1 MQSLPIALRFARREL
16 RGGLKGFRI
25 FLACL
30 ALGVAAIAAV
40 GSLAAAIVTG
50 LERDGRSILGGDVE
64 LRLVLRPASPAEL
77 DWLTARAEVSQVVQT
92 RAMAHAVAN
101 DRRTLVELKAVDA
114 AYPLYGRAVLAAGP
128 GAPSEAPLSLDDALA
143 SGADGLPGAVAD
155 PILLQRLALQP
166 GDRLRVGTQDF
177 VLRAALQ
184 REPDRGSAGLTLGPK
199 LLVSRA
205 ALEETGLVTEGSLL
219 FYFYRLKLPPGSD
232 TAAFVTEMKAAF
244 PEAGWRVLDWRNGN
258 PGLRQFVDRIGLF
271 LVLVGLTALLVG
283 GVGVANAVKSY
294 LDGKTVT
301 IAILK
306 CLGAPGQVIFQTYLV
321 QILVLALGG
330 IAIGLALGAVA
341 PVALAALLEDV
352 LPVPIAVG
360 FYPGPLLLALLY
372 GLLTALAFALWPL
385 ARAREVSPAGLFR
398 AAAAPPGGWPRR
410 GYILATGA
418 MFLALAAIA
427 VLTTAAQDFAL
438 GFVLGAAASLVL
450 LRLLAVGI
458 TRAARRAGRPRI
470 AAVRLAL
477 ASICRPGAATPGI
490 VLSLGLGLSLL
501 VTVALI
507 QGNMNAEIGGR
518 MPEEVPAFFFIDIQ
532 SDQVAAFDEV
542 VTAVP
547 GASGLDRVPMLRG
560 RISAANG
567 VPADELTVAEDQR
580 WVLRGDRGITY
591 AAAPPENTEIVEG
604 EWWPADYDGP
614 PLISMEVD
622 AARGLGLAVGDSLT
636 VNVLGRDV
644 TGTIANL
651 REVDWSS
658 LGINF
663 VMIYS
668 PGLLSAAPHTHLATV
683 HAEGAAEEALFRD
696 VTDAFPN
703 VSVVRVKEALQEV
716 NRLLA
721 QVAMAVRSAAGITLL
736 AGILVLAGAIVAGRR
751 TRLREAAI
759 LKVLGA
765 TRADVLRAMI
775 VEYAILGLAT
785 AVVGGLVG
793 WIAAWVVI
801 TQVMGAE
808 WVMLPGTLLLTA
820 LGAMALTVL
829 LGLAGTWQILS
840 QRPARV
846 LREI

>member
-1 MQSLPIALRFARREL
+1 MEGLPVAIRFARREL

-50 LERDGRSILGGDVE
+50 LERDGRIILGGDVE
-64 LRLVLRPASPAEL
+64 LRLVLRPASSAER
-77 DWLTARAEVSQVVQT
+77 DWLAERAEVSEVVQT

-101 DRRTLVELKAVDA
+101 DKRTLVELKAVDS
-114 AYPLYGRAVLAAGP
+114 AYPLYGRTVLGDG
-128 GAPSEAPLSLDDALA
+128 GADALDLDTA
-143 SGADGLPGAVAD
+143 LAGRDGLPGAVAD
-155 PILLQRLALQP
+155 PILLQRLELAP
-166 GDRLRVGTQDF
+166 GDRVRVGEQDF
-177 VLRAALQ
+177 VLMAPLT
-184 REPDRGSAGLTLGPK
+184 READRGSAGLTLGPK
-199 LLVSRA
+199 LLVGRA
-205 ALEETGLVTEGSLL
+205 SLEATGLVTEGSLL
-219 FYFYRLKLPPGSD
+219 FWFYRLKLPEGADP
-232 TAAFVTEMKAAF
+232 AAFVEEIKAAF

-258 PGLRQFVDRIGLF
+258 PGLRSFVDRIGLF

-306 CLGAPGQVIFQTYLV
+306 CLGAPGRVIFQTYLV

-330 IAIGLALGAVA
+330 IAIGLVLGALA
-341 PVALAALLEDV
+341 PVALAAALVEV
-352 LPVPIAVG
+352 LPVPVAVG
-360 FYPGPLLLALLY
+360 FYPWPLALALLY

-385 ARAREVSPAGLFR
+385 AKAREVSPAGLFR

-410 GYILATGA
+410 RYIVATA
-418 MFLALAAIA
+418 ALFLALAAIA

-438 GFVLGAAASLVL
+438 GFVAGAAASLVL
-450 LRLLAVGI
+450 LRLLAEGI
-458 TRAARRAGRPRI
+458 TRAARRAGRPRV

-501 VTVALI
+501 VAVALI
-507 QGNMNAEIGGR
+507 QGNMNAEISER
-518 MPEEVPAFFFIDIQ
+518 MPEDVPGFFFIDIQ
-532 SDQVAAFDEV
+532 SDQVEAFEEIV
-542 VTAVP
+542 RTTP
-547 GASGLDRVPMLRG
+547 GTSGLDRVPMLRG

-567 VPADELTVAEDQR
+567 IPADELQVTEDQR
-580 WVLRGDRGITY
+580 WVLRGDRGLTY
-591 AAAPPENTEIVEG
+591 ASEPPENGEIVAG
-604 EWWPADYDGP
+604 EWWPADYNGP

-622 AARGLGLAVGDSLT
+622 AARGLGLDVGDSLT

-651 REVDWSS
+651 RTVDWSN

-663 VMIYS
+663 VMIFS

-683 HAEGAAEEALFRD
+683 HATGAGEEAVFKA

-703 VSVVRVKEALQEV
+703 ISVVRVKEALEEV
-716 NRLLA
+716 NRLLGH
-721 QVAMAVRSAAGITLL
+721 VATAVRSAAGITLL
-736 AGILVLAGAIVAGRR
+736 AGVLVLGGAIVAGRR
-751 TRLREAAI
+751 NRLREAAI

-765 TRADVLRAMI
+765 TRGDVLRAMV

-785 AVVGGLVG
+785 ALVGGLVG
-793 WIAAWVVI
+793 WIAAWIVI

-808 WVMLPGTLLLTA
+808 WVMLPGTLVLTA
-820 LGAMALTVL
+820 LGAMALTIA
-829 LGLAGTWQILS
+829 LGLIGTWQVLS
-840 QRPARV
+840 QRPAQV